1 MFDLLRFN
9 QNYSCQ
15 TGLKQILEFRT
26 SFQQYFYLAYLV
38 DFFWT
43 KHVTT
48 AELLEKETEA
58 FLIWP
63 CKKEQH
69 SWFRIFGFLFY
80 TKILEHW
87 KNSNLLLHSHRVID
101 HSVNNHA
108 VNNQSIERIFFLSY
122 FKIWV
127 IVSFLFDPWK
137 GRAPVNIS
145 NWKKKDGC
153 LLNLS
158 SYIAFTCS
166 AL

>member
-1 MFDLLRFN
+1 MSYINSLVWPFKVQPKLFLPDRTEADFGI
-9 QNYSCQ
+9 QNFFPASV
-15 TGLKQILEFRT
+15 
-26 SFQQYFYLAYLV
+26 SYLAYLV

-87 KNSNLLLHSHRVID
+87 KNSNLLLHSHSVID
-101 HSVNNHA
+101 VSMSIQWIIMKWII
-108 VNNQSIERIFFLSY
+108 NQLKGFF
-122 FKIWV
+122 F
-127 IVSFLFDPWK
+127 
-137 GRAPVNIS
+137 
-145 NWKKKDGC
+145 C
-153 LLNLS
+153 LTLRFES
-158 SYIAFTCS
+158 
-166 AL
+166 

>member
-1 MFDLLRFN
+1 MYTYKMHNITNIIQKSTNVTYKFPCLTFLRFN

-101 HSVNNHA
+101 VSMSIQRIIMQWIINQLKGFFSV
-108 VNNQSIERIFFLSY
+108 
-122 FKIWV
+122 
-127 IVSFLFDPWK
+127 
-137 GRAPVNIS
+137 
-145 NWKKKDGC
+145 
-153 LLNLS
+153 LL
-158 SYIAFTCS
+158 
-166 AL
+166 

>member
-1 MFDLLRFN
+1 MFDHLRFN

-101 HSVNNHA
+101 VSMSIQWIIMQWII
-108 VNNQSIERIFFLSY
+108 NQLKGFF
-122 FKIWV
+122 F
-127 IVSFLFDPWK
+127 
-137 GRAPVNIS
+137 
-145 NWKKKDGC
+145 C
-153 LLNLS
+153 LTLRFES
-158 SYIAFTCS
+158 
-166 AL
+166 